1 MADEFIPISQL
12 PAGQAINTAS
22 GTGNIDNFAIGGTS
36 PQPVTSTLFTGPA
49 AGLTGTAPS
58 LTAEFALN
66 IVYSQIVLTVDGSNR
81 IAWDVGNAHCAI
93 VTITADS
100 VLQVPSNMEAGGKY
114 DLTVIASNDAQLVFE
129 GDNIY
134 QFNIGSFPFFEDGK
148 TILEFNSDGTNMA
161 CVSVNTGYAPFTSL
175 EDSLPNTWYT
185 TRKASAYTGTPTNI
199 TALNDFGSNTITAT
213 KSGTGNI
220 VLTDNALN
228 TVAGF
233 DFGSANTN
241 RIFSLGTV
249 PIGSIMSG
257 GNMSMMAMVK
267 TSSMDNVARVI
278 FGWINAFN
286 TIYLGYD
293 TSTTQIDGFLFTPGG
308 GTEDVVGNASTIA
321 SGVTLLTWIKNSSGS
336 SYLYANGVLIGTAT
350 QTHAPTGSAVTC
362 WLGSA
367 NAGGLSPLQGSIG
380 DFVIW
385 NRALSTTERTNI
397 EIELMS
403 IYGVV

>member
-1 MADEFIPISQL
+1 MLKAISPPESL
-12 PAGQAINTAS
+12 PPSGPAG
-22 GTGNIDNFAIGGTS
+22 GD
-36 PQPVTSTLFTGPA
+36 
-49 AGLTGTAPS
+49 LTGTYPNPTIKS
-58 LTAEFALN
+58 DVNLTGNPTTTTQTPGDNSTRIATTAFVAAATGF
-66 IVYSQIVLTVDGSNR
+66 SQITLTVSGTNR
-81 IAWDVGNAHCAI
+81 IAWDLSLGKSAI
-93 VTITADS
+93 VTITTDA
-100 VLQVPSNMEAGGKY
+100 VLEIPTNMEAGGTY
-114 DLTVIASNDAQLVFE
+114 DLTVISSNDAQITFE
-129 GDNIY
+129 GSFIY
-134 QFNIGSFPFFEDGK
+134 QFNLGSFPFFIDGK
-148 TILEFNSDGTNMA
+148 TILYFNSDGVGMA

-175 EDSLPNTWYT
+175 EDSSPNTWYT

-199 TALNDFGSNTITAT
+199 TALNDFGSNAITAS

-220 VLTDNALN
+220 VLTTNALN

-233 DFGSANTN
+233 DFGSTNTN

-267 TSSMDNVARVI
+267 TSSVDNVARVI

-286 TIYLGYD
+286 TIYLGYN
-293 TSTTQIDGFLFTPGG
+293 TSTIQIDGFLFTPGG